1 MNLSYT
7 MFRTF
12 RPFVESRA
20 AFHGLDMFQEI
31 GFAKDNAGEY
41 KCRPAAHMDCFR
53 WVKSFFLNKISH
65 QVNTVNSVLR
75 PLWR

>member
-1 MNLSYT
+1 MNLSHT
-7 MFRTF
+7 MFRIF

-53 WVKSFFLNKISH
+53 LVKSWFLNK
-65 QVNTVNSVLR
+65 VNAADYVLC
-75 PLWR
+75 PFSKG

>member
-1 MNLSYT
+1 
-7 MFRTF
+7 MFRIF

-53 WVKSFFLNKISH
+53 LVKSWFLNKINH
-65 QVNTVNSVLR
+65 QVNAAYYVLC
-75 PLWR
+75 PFSKG